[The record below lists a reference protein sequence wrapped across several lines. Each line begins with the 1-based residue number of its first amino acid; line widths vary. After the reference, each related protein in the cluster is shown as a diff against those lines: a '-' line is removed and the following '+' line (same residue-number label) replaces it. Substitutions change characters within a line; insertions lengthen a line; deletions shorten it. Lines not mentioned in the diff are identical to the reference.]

1 MGMGFATGNRVMNRT
16 ARHLLFLLVLVVGGC
31 ASHPAAPV
39 APEAA
44 AAPATQ
50 PIDTK
55 VLMTLDQ
62 ITPVPQFAVP
72 ATQPTTRPS
81 IDALVFYAKARD
93 AMTEGHRFTAISSLE
108 KAIALDPTSYALE
121 YDLGKVYLASANVDE
136 HAIEAFERAAA
147 LDPDHLDLQT
157 ELGRQYLAKND
168 LVNGILHL
176 RLALQTTD
184 YETDDGGA
192 AVADFLLARALKDAG
207 YDRAALDQ
215 YDVLLNRLKDP
226 SLGIR
231 QDQQLAFLLSRP
243 ELLYLQIGEIYEK
256 NRAYAQALQAYQ
268 PVADR
273 DPGNFDLQ
281 ARVVRMLGSL
291 GRRDEALARCAALVV
306 SSNASP
312 ESLALLRDVC
322 GRLNFAGGE
331 VAALTQLHHDHPA
344 DRSVLTALVDGLV
357 SQNRLPEAERVLA
370 AAWERSPND
379 IPTTRRLELM
389 YTQRGAV
396 DEAARVLV
404 IALAREPDSEQNLAP
419 LWSRLLR
426 PGQKNR
432 LRLQTLEAMRF
443 APDVEPA
450 REFWISRLAE
460 LEQRDALSHSALQRS
475 TRFVPPFAPAF
486 RALVNETWAQDE
498 LSEQQKIEISNQ
510 LADAA
515 LAGGDVALGMEV
527 RGLSLFHQKKPA
539 GAMLSQAIAMGGKAP
554 ELLFTRA
561 LAVRT
566 AGKDPNFEQLMW
578 KLLAEHPLYDEGYS
592 ALFRYY
598 ADSDVG
604 SIEDALK
611 VMSTWLMADPQSVPA
626 RLIEASVDAQMGQT
640 HEAEMRFDQLFGE
653 DPDDPEILDG
663 VRGFYA
669 REGRV
674 DDFVAKLEAY
684 CAKHPQDTIVVAT
697 LVNTYAD
704 QKRIADASRLIDGT
718 RIAVGNDADLLYS
731 IAQLYSRIDKKS
743 AAEDVLQ
750 EVVRLDPTHAGASN
764 DLGYEW
770 TDQGRNLAVAETLIR
785 TAVAAEPDNQSFLD
799 SLGWVLYK
807 RGKFDEAR
815 KYLELAVGPAAFPD
829 PVVLDHLGDTL
840 YRLSLASEAAR
851 EWQRSLKGIG
861 DGEPDRSDLKEL
873 RLQLL
878 QKLKES
884 DAKKP
889 VEVAPV
895 VESDAGAQAKN

>member
-1 MGMGFATGNRVMNRT
+1 MEMGFATGDAVMNRT
-16 ARHLLFLLVLVVGGC
+16 ARHLLFLLVLGVWGC
-31 ASHPAAPV
+31 ASHPSVPV
-39 APEAA
+39 ATQTV
-44 AAPATQ
+44 APATQ
-50 PIDTK
+50 PIDPK

-62 ITPVPQFAVP
+62 ITPVPQFSEP

-93 AMTEGHRFTAISSLE
+93 AMTEGHRFTAISALE
-108 KAIALDPTSYALE
+108 KAIALDPSSYALE
-121 YDLGKVYLASANVDE
+121 YDLGKVYLASANVDD

-147 LDPDHLDLQT
+147 LEPDHLDLQI

-168 LVNGILHL
+168 LVNGIWHL

-256 NRAYAQALQAYQ
+256 NHAYVQALQAYQ
-268 PVADR
+268 PVADH
-273 DPGNFDLQ
+273 DPGNLDLQ
-281 ARVVRMLGSL
+281 GRVAKMLASL
-291 GRRDEALARCAALVV
+291 GRRDEALSRCAALVI

-322 GRLNFAGGE
+322 NRLNYPGGE
-331 VAALTQLHHDHPA
+331 VAALTQLHQDYPK
-344 DRSVLTALVDGLV
+344 DRAVLAALVDGLV
-357 SQNRLPEAERVLA
+357 SQSRLPEAEHILA
-370 AAWERSPND
+370 DAWERAPGD
-379 IPTTRRLELM
+379 ISITRRLVTL

-404 IALAREPDSEQNLAP
+404 ISLARQPDSEQNFAP

-450 REFWISRLAE
+450 KEFWISRLADM
-460 LEQRDALSHSALQRS
+460 EQRDALSHSALQKS

-486 RALVNETWAQDE
+486 RALLNETWVQDE
-498 LSEQQKIEISNQ
+498 LSDQQKIEISNQ
-510 LADAA
+510 LADSAV
-515 LAGGDVALGMEV
+515 AGGDVALGAEM
-527 RGLSLFHQKKPA
+527 RGLSLFRQKKPA
-539 GAMLSQAIAMGGKAP
+539 AAMLTQAIDLGGKAP
-554 ELLFTRA
+554 ELLFARA
-561 LAVRT
+561 LAVRA

-578 KLLAEHPLYDEGYS
+578 KLLSEHPLYDEGYA

-604 SIEDALK
+604 SIDEALK
-611 VMSTWLMADPQSVPA
+611 VMSTWLMADPQSVSA
-626 RLIEASVDAQMGQT
+626 RLIEASVNAQTGQT
-640 HEAEMRFDQLFGE
+640 HEAEMRFDQLFSE
-653 DPDDPEILDG
+653 DPDDAEILEG
-663 VRGFYA
+663 VRSFYA

-674 DDFVAKLEAY
+674 DDFIAKLEDY
-684 CAKHPQDTIVVAT
+684 RTRHPQDTIVVAT
-697 LVNTYAD
+697 LANTYAD
-704 QKRIADASRLIDGT
+704 RKRIAEAKRLIDAT
-718 RIAVGNDADLLYS
+718 RLAVGDDPDLLYS
-731 IAQLYSRIDKKS
+731 IAQLYARIEEKS

-750 EVVRLDPTHAGASN
+750 QVVRLDPTHAGASN

-770 TDQGRNLAVAETLIR
+770 TDQGRNLAKAETLIR

-840 YRLSLASEAAR
+840 YRLSLGADAAR

-873 RLQLL
+873 RQQLL

-884 DAKKP
+884 SANKP